1 MIEFDRNPNAL
12 RDEIL
17 VDHSW
22 ALGEDGALAV
32 PMDRWAL
39 IMVVLLWLNMAIKND
54 VILARCNEQIRN
66 CALAMPIERSL
77 IVVLLPVMMILS
89 NISKAFGK
97 RGKEL

>member
-54 VILARCNEQIRN
+54 VILARCNEQISN
-66 CALAMPIERSL
+66 GALAMPMDEFR
-77 IVVLLPVMMILS
+77 
-89 NISKAFGK
+89 F
-97 RGKEL
+97 